1 MTTDTPRGMAIQIKG
16 LSKSFGR
23 TTVLRGLD
31 LEVPWGEVLTILGPN
46 GSGKTTL
53 IKILA
58 TLTKADSGE
67 VRVAGA
73 TTTRSGQRVR
83 RVIGVVT
90 HDTLLYEDL
99 TARENLKFFARMFSL
114 DRIDERIGRAVERM
128 GLSHRLDQK
137 VRTLSH
143 GMKKRFGIARA
154 LLHDPAILLMDE
166 PESGLDQEALSLL
179 NAVIADRAGPT
190 RTVVMTTHNLER
202 GLELG
207 DRMAI
212 LSKGRIAHQE
222 ALDAVGVAAIKNTYF
237 RYVESAE

>member
-1 MTTDTPRGMAIQIKG
+1 M
-16 LSKSFGR
+16 
-23 TTVLRGLD
+23 
-31 LEVPWGEVLTILGPN
+31 
-46 GSGKTTL
+46 
-53 IKILA
+53 
-58 TLTKADSGE
+58 
-67 VRVAGA
+67 
-73 TTTRSGQRVR
+73 
-83 RVIGVVT
+83 VT

-128 GLSHRLDQK
+128 GLPHRLDQK

-154 LLHDPAILLMDE
+154 LLHGPAILLMDE

-179 NAVIADRAGPT
+179 NSVIADRADPI
-190 RTVVMTTHNLER
+190 RTVVMTTHSLER

-222 ALDAVGVAAIKNTYF
+222 ALDSVGVAAIKNTYF
-237 RYVESAE
+237 RYVEAAE